1 MNYSAISPGTDEQI
15 RQLEE
20 LVEERA
26 NRQLRDTLMIK
37 GISESDQKKTWYEV
51 EIRLSYVFSETLE
64 TYRQKLLGDWSI
76 DVIVEAIPRTSSP
89 SISLTPSLQLC
100 TPGKKRSSVESTK
113 EEKLLHRL
121 QIRTTHHKTQ
131 KWHWRKGR
139 NF

>member
-64 TYRQKLLGDWSI
+64 TYRQKLLGD
-76 DVIVEAIPRTSSP
+76 
-89 SISLTPSLQLC
+89 
-100 TPGKKRSSVESTK
+100 
-113 EEKLLHRL
+113 
-121 QIRTTHHKTQ
+121 
-131 KWHWRKGR
+131 
-139 NF
+139 